1 MQIWQAI
8 VLGAVQGFAEFLP
21 VSSSGHLI
29 LIQRWLGVNENG
41 GGLFF
46 DVMLHVGTLIP
57 VFIVFFNE
65 ILGLFKRPKA
75 GEVLDSNG
83 KSVKKRP
90 LFNPKLIYLIIA
102 TIPAGLT
109 GMFLAEHVEGAF
121 YSGDNLSAILLS
133 ITFILTAGELFVSEW
148 ISKKYKKALPLS
160 YKNTLVMGLAQGVAI
175 VPGLSRSGTVISSGC
190 FMGVERSQNA
200 NFTFLMS
207 IPVILGAALVSG
219 LDLLEAGITVEILP
233 LLFGILTAAITGYI
247 AIKVMLKVIKKANY
261 KWFSLY
267 LILISIASI
276 VSKLAFGI

>member
-75 GEVLDSNG
+75 VEVLDSNG

-109 GMFLAEHVEGAF
+109 GMLLAEHVEGAF

-276 VSKLAFGI
+276 VSKLVFGI